1 MMMTST
7 KLRTQTGVAR
17 TLSIAAL
24 LAISAMATAAQAQTR
39 VVIGTPGSINDASL
53 AVQVAIDKGYY
64 RDAGVT
70 VDVIDFKGGAP
81 AIQALV
87 GGGINYAISAPEHV
101 IRLRNRGVD
110 GVVAFA
116 FDTRHT
122 YVLLTKAN
130 SPVKTFADLKG
141 KRVGI
146 TSSGSLTENLIR
158 LEGKRAGLNSEKDFE
173 IIGAGVGVAQ
183 KAALDTGRIDAGMF
197 GNLDALQLAGEGY
210 RAVFDWRTQVIPS
223 LGLVARESWL
233 KEHAAA
239 ARGVAEATLKAQKLI
254 IADKAVA
261 IEGLKKIYPTLPPAV
276 IEQVALSLQNPR
288 LSHDGLFTKEAFNK
302 LQDDLIELEPELKRV
317 PYDTGVPGLYLTKPA
332 S

>member
-1 MMMTST
+1 MKNTSNQS
-7 KLRTQTGVAR
+7 RAMGVALK
-17 TLSIAAL
+17 LSFASLLGFIAFVT
-24 LAISAMATAAQAQTR
+24 TADAQTR

-53 AVQVAIDKGYY
+53 AVQIAIDKGYY
-64 RDAGVT
+64 RDASIAVE
-70 VDVIDFKGGAP
+70 VVDFKGGAP

-87 GGGINYAISAPEHV
+87 GNGINYAISAPEHV
-101 IRLRNRGVD
+101 IRLRNRNVD

-122 YVLLTKAN
+122 YVLLTKDS
-130 SPVKTFADLKG
+130 SPVKQITDLKG

-158 LEGKRAGLNSEKDFE
+158 LEGKRAGLDPNKDFE
-173 IIGAGVGVAQ
+173 IIGAGVGTAQ

-197 GNLDALQLAGEGY
+197 SNLDALQLAGQGY

-233 KEHAAA
+233 KENAAA

-276 IEQVALSLQNPR
+276 IEQVALSLQQPR
-288 LSHDGLFTKEAFNK
+288 LSRDGLFTKEAFDR
-302 LQDDLIELEPELKRV
+302 LQDDLLEIEPELKRV
-317 PYDTGVPGLYLTKPA
+317 PYSVGVPGLYLTKPA

>member
-1 MMMTST
+1 MVT
-7 KLRTQTGVAR
+7 VA
-17 TLSIAAL
+17 LFAVGLIAC
-24 LAISAMATAAQAQTR
+24 TADVTPASAQTR
-39 VVIGTPGSINDASL
+39 VVIGTPGSIGDASL
-53 AVQVAIDKGYY
+53 AVQVAIDKGFY
-64 RDAGVT
+64 RDAGVAVET
-70 VDVIDFKGGAP
+70 VDFKGGAP
-81 AIQALV
+81 AIQALI
-87 GGGINYAISAPEHV
+87 GNGINFSIAAPEHV
-101 IRLRNRGVD
+101 IRLRNRGID

-122 YVLLTKAN
+122 YVLLTKAD
-130 SPVKTFADLKG
+130 SSIKKFTDLKG

-158 LEGKRAGLNSEKDFE
+158 LEGKRASLDPNTDFE
-173 IIGAGVGVAQ
+173 IIGAGVGAAQ

-210 RAVFDWRTQVIPS
+210 RSVFDWRTQVIPS
-223 LGLVARESWL
+223 LGLLARESWL
-233 KEHAAA
+233 RENPGP
-239 ARGVAEATLKAQKLI
+239 ARAVTEATLKAQKLI

-288 LSHDGLFTKEAFNK
+288 LSHDGLFTKEAFER
-302 LQDDLIELEPELKRV
+302 LQDDLVQIEPNLKRV
-317 PYDTGVPGLYLTKPA
+317 PYAVGVPGLFLTKPA